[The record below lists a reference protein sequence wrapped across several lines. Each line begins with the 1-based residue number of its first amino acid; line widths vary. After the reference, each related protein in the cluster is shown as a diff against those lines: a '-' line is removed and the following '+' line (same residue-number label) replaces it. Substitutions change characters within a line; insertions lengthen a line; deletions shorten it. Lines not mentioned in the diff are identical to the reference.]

1 MNVHWHSTQTEA
13 STESNA
19 NIIVTLTCML
29 VGITDV
35 LYSDIIE
42 EESRE
47 TITIIFTHPFAC
59 KGNLLTQIFKSTET
73 EKGKE
78 DGKFHRHCAMSSIY
92 M

>member
-19 NIIVTLTCML
+19 CIIVTLTCML

-47 TITIIFTHPFAC
+47 TITIIFT
-59 KGNLLTQIFKSTET
+59 
-73 EKGKE
+73 GKWE
-78 DGKFHRHCAMSSIY
+78 VP
-92 M
+92 